1 MTTPIPRILAA
12 VDARIEFVRLTH
24 PFGGGGGKSRGR
36 SGAAKAP
43 TAPATWPPPAMHRD
57 QVARDFGA
65 ALDLLSG

>member
-24 PFGGGGGKSRGR
+24 PFGGGGKPRGR
-36 SGAAKAP
+36 SGGGKAP
-43 TAPATWPPPAMHRD
+43 TAPATWPPPATHRD